1 MKIALC
7 SDLHLE
13 FGSISLENTENA
25 EVLILSGDILVAAD
39 LNELGD
45 STGLIVNGR
54 NKSETYHKFFQEC
67 SERFP
72 NVIYIMGNHE
82 YYHGDFATSLDIIR
96 QRLSYLEN
104 VFIMERQT
112 MVIEDITFIAGT
124 LWTDMNKEDPLT
136 LQHIRGYMNDYR
148 IIENSN
154 EVVNY
159 KAPVYKKDE
168 NGEYITQKI
177 GEINSLIEDG
187 FEFKTRPAK
196 FTPELSVVEHK
207 LMLDTIKATV
217 ESNASNKYVV
227 IGHHAPSKLSTK
239 PRYQKDVLVNGA
251 YSSDLSEFILDHP
264 QIKVWTHGHTHDV
277 FDYMIG
283 GTRIICNPRGYDAYE
298 DRADNFELLF
308 FEV

>member
-13 FGSISLENTENA
+13 FGPISLQNTENA
-25 EVLILSGDILVAAD
+25 EVLILSGDILVAVD

-45 STGLIVNGR
+45 ANGIMVNGR
-54 NKSETYHKFFQEC
+54 NKSEMYHKFFQEC

-82 YYHGDFATSLDIIR
+82 YYHGDFATALDIIR
-96 QRLSYLEN
+96 ERLSYLEN

-112 MVIEDITFIAGT
+112 MVIEDVTFIAGT
-124 LWTDMNKEDPLT
+124 LWTDMNKEDPQT
-136 LQHIRGYMNDYR
+136 LYGIKGYMNDYR
-148 IIENSN
+148 IIKDSRTNTETEIWMFNENN
-154 EVVNY
+154 EPY
-159 KAPVYKKDE
+159 TGK
-168 NGEYITQKI
+168 QKLP
-177 GEINSLIEDG
+177 S
-187 FEFKTRPAK
+187 KWS
-196 FTPELSVVEHK
+196 PEASVVEHK

-217 ESNASNKYVV
+217 ESNTSNKYVV
-227 IGHHAPSKLSTK
+227 IGHHAPSKQSTK
-239 PRYQKDVLVNGA
+239 PKYQKDVMVNGA

-298 DRADNFELLF
+298 DRADKFELCF

>member
-13 FGSISLENTENA
+13 FGPISLQNTENA
-25 EVLILSGDILVAAD
+25 EVLILSGDIIVADD
-39 LNELGD
+39 LRELGD
-45 STGLIVNGR
+45 ATGLMMNGR
-54 NKSETYHKFFQEC
+54 NKSEMYHKFFQEC

-82 YYHGDFATSLDIIR
+82 YYHGDFATGLDIIR
-96 QRLSYLEN
+96 ERLSYLEN
-104 VFIMERQT
+104 VFVMERQT
-112 MVIEDITFIAGT
+112 MVIEDVTFIAGT
-124 LWTDMNKEDPLT
+124 LWTDMNKEDPNT
-136 LQHIRGYMNDYR
+136 LYGIKGYMNDYR
-148 IIENSN
+148 IIKDSRTNTETEIWMFNENN
-154 EVVNY
+154 EPY
-159 KAPVYKKDE
+159 TGK
-168 NGEYITQKI
+168 QKLP
-177 GEINSLIEDG
+177 S
-187 FEFKTRPAK
+187 KWS
-196 FTPELSVVEHK
+196 PEASVVEHK

-217 ESNASNKYVV
+217 ESNVSNKYVV

-239 PRYQKDVLVNGA
+239 PKYQKDVMVNGA

-283 GTRIICNPRGYDAYE
+283 GTRILCNPRGYDAYE
-298 DRADNFELLF
+298 DRADQFELCF

>member
-13 FGSISLENTENA
+13 FGPISLQNTENA
-25 EVLILSGDILVAAD
+25 EVLILSGDIIVAAD
-39 LNELGD
+39 LRELGD
-45 STGLIVNGR
+45 ATGLMVNGR
-54 NKSETYHKFFQEC
+54 NKSEMYHKFFQEC

-82 YYHGDFATSLDIIR
+82 YYHGDFATGLDIIR
-96 QRLSYLEN
+96 ERLSYLEN
-104 VFIMERQT
+104 VFVMERQT
-112 MVIEDITFIAGT
+112 MVIEDVTFIAGT
-124 LWTDMNKEDPLT
+124 LWTDMNKEDPNT
-136 LQHIRGYMNDYR
+136 LFGIKGYMNDYR
-148 IIENSN
+148 IIKDSRTNTETEIWMFNENN
-154 EVVNY
+154 EPY
-159 KAPVYKKDE
+159 TGK
-168 NGEYITQKI
+168 QKLP
-177 GEINSLIEDG
+177 S
-187 FEFKTRPAK
+187 KWS
-196 FTPELSVVEHK
+196 PEASVVEHK

-227 IGHHAPSKLSTK
+227 IGHHAPSKQSTK
-239 PRYQKDVLVNGA
+239 PKYQKDVMVNGA

-283 GTRIICNPRGYDAYE
+283 GTRIICNPRGYDMYE
-298 DRADNFELLF
+298 DRADKFELCF

>member
-13 FGSISLENTENA
+13 FGPISLQNTENA
-25 EVLILSGDILVAAD
+25 EVLILSGDILVAVD

-45 STGLIVNGR
+45 ATGLIVNGK
-54 NKSETYHKFFQEC
+54 NKSEQYHKFFQEC

-82 YYHGDFATSLDIIR
+82 YYHGDFATGLDIIR
-96 QRLSYLEN
+96 ERLSYLEN

-124 LWTDMNKEDPLT
+124 LWTDMNKEDPQT
-136 LQHIRGYMNDYR
+136 LYGIKGYMNDYR
-148 IIENSN
+148 IIKDSRTNVDNTIIHFDDDGEPM
-154 EVVNY
+154 EM
-159 KAPVYKKDE
+159 PVTKP
-168 NGEYITQKI
+168 
-177 GEINSLIEDG
+177 S
-187 FEFKTRPAK
+187 RWS
-196 FTPELSVVEHK
+196 PEASVVEHK

-217 ESNASNKYVV
+217 ESNATNKYVV

-239 PRYQKDVLVNGA
+239 PKYQKDVMVNGA

-298 DRADNFELLF
+298 DRADKFELCF

>member
-13 FGSISLENTENA
+13 FGTISLENTEGA
-25 EVLILSGDILVAAD
+25 EVLILSGDILVAKD
-39 LNELGD
+39 LRARDEYGVM
-45 STGLIVNGR
+45 VNGR
-54 NKSETYHKFFQEC
+54 DKSEMYHTFFQEC
-67 SERFP
+67 SARFP

-82 YYHGDFATSLDIIR
+82 HYHGDFATSLDIIR
-96 QRLSYLEN
+96 DRLAYLDN
-104 VFIMERQT
+104 VYVMERQT
-112 MVIEDITFIAGT
+112 MVIEDVTFIAGT
-124 LWTDMNKEDPLT
+124 LWTDMNKEDPQT
-136 LQHIRGYMNDYR
+136 LFGIKGYMNDYR
-148 IIENSN
+148 IIDNSN
-154 EVVNY
+154 EVVHY
-159 KAPVYKKDE
+159 KKSIYKKDE
-168 NGEYITQKI
+168 EGNYITEKV
-177 GEINSLIEDG
+177 GEITTTVFDHYEMD
-187 FEFKTRPAK
+187 TRPGK

-217 ESNASNKYVV
+217 ESNPDCKYVV

-239 PRYQKDVLVNGA
+239 PKYQNDTMVNGA

-283 GTRIICNPRGYDAYE
+283 GTRILCNPRGYDAYE
-298 DRADNFELLF
+298 DRADQFELCF

>member
-13 FGSISLENTENA
+13 FGPISLQNTENA
-25 EVLILSGDILVAAD
+25 EVLILSGDILVAVD

-45 STGLIVNGR
+45 ATGLMVNGK
-54 NKSETYHKFFQEC
+54 NKSEQYHKFFQEC

-82 YYHGDFATSLDIIR
+82 YYHGDFATGLDIIR
-96 QRLSYLEN
+96 ERLSYLEN

-112 MVIEDITFIAGT
+112 MVIEDVTFIAGT
-124 LWTDMNKEDPLT
+124 LWTDMNKEDPNT
-136 LQHIRGYMNDYR
+136 LYGIKGYMNDYR
-148 IIENSN
+148 IIKDSRTNVDTTIIHFDDTGEPM
-154 EVVNY
+154 EM
-159 KAPVYKKDE
+159 PVTKPSKW
-168 NGEYITQKI
+168 
-177 GEINSLIEDG
+177 S
-187 FEFKTRPAK
+187 
-196 FTPELSVVEHK
+196 PEASVVEHK

-217 ESNASNKYVV
+217 ESNPTCKYVV

-239 PRYQKDVLVNGA
+239 PKYQKDVMVNGA
-251 YSSDLSEFILDHP
+251 YSSELSEFILDHP

-283 GTRIICNPRGYDAYE
+283 GTRILCNPRGYDAYE
-298 DRADNFELLF
+298 DRADQFELCF

>member
-13 FGSISLENTENA
+13 FGPISLQNTENA
-25 EVLILSGDILVAAD
+25 EVLILSGDIIVAAD
-39 LNELGD
+39 LQELGD
-45 STGLIVNGR
+45 ATGLMVNGR
-54 NKSETYHKFFQEC
+54 NKSELYHKFFQEC

-82 YYHGDFATSLDIIR
+82 YYHGDFATGLDIIR
-96 QRLSYLEN
+96 ERLSYLEN
-104 VFIMERQT
+104 VFVMERQT
-112 MVIEDITFIAGT
+112 MVIEDVTFIAGT
-124 LWTDMNKEDPLT
+124 LWTDMNKEDPQT
-136 LQHIRGYMNDYR
+136 LYGIKGYMNDYR
-148 IIENSN
+148 IIDDSRTTTQFNAWEFPDDVNQEPY
-154 EVVNY
+154 EVTKY
-159 KAPVYKKDE
+159 KPSKW
-168 NGEYITQKI
+168 
-177 GEINSLIEDG
+177 S
-187 FEFKTRPAK
+187 
-196 FTPELSVVEHK
+196 PEASVVEHK

-217 ESNASNKYVV
+217 ESNANNKYVV

-239 PRYQKDVLVNGA
+239 PKYQKDVMVNGA

-298 DRADNFELLF
+298 DRADQFELCF

>member
-13 FGSISLENTENA
+13 FGPISLQNTENA
-25 EVLILSGDILVAAD
+25 EVLILSGDIIVADD
-39 LNELGD
+39 LRELGD
-45 STGLIVNGR
+45 ATGLMMNGR
-54 NKSETYHKFFQEC
+54 NKSEMYHKFFQEC

-82 YYHGDFATSLDIIR
+82 YYHGDFATGLDIIR
-96 QRLSYLEN
+96 ERLSYLEN
-104 VFIMERQT
+104 VFVMERQT
-112 MVIEDITFIAGT
+112 MVIEDVTFIAGT
-124 LWTDMNKEDPLT
+124 LWTDMNKEDPNT
-136 LQHIRGYMNDYR
+136 LFGIKGYMNDYR
-148 IIENSN
+148 IIKDSRTNTETEIWMFNENN
-154 EVVNY
+154 EPY
-159 KAPVYKKDE
+159 TGK
-168 NGEYITQKI
+168 QKLP
-177 GEINSLIEDG
+177 S
-187 FEFKTRPAK
+187 KWS
-196 FTPELSVVEHK
+196 PEASVVEHK

-227 IGHHAPSKLSTK
+227 IGHHAPSKQSTK
-239 PRYQKDVLVNGA
+239 PKYQKDVMVNGA

-283 GTRIICNPRGYDAYE
+283 STRILCNPRGYDAYE
-298 DRADNFELLF
+298 DRADQFELCF